1 MSDTIVLRAPQ
12 PLDATVRPPGSK
24 SITNRALVLAGI
36 ARGRSRL
43 EGALEADDTA
53 LMCGCLRRLGVHVKA
68 DGDVLEVEGADGAP
82 RAAGVAQLDVG
93 LAGTVAR
100 FITGIAAAGPGQC
113 RIDGTERMRER
124 PMSMLIDALREQGAR
139 IECLGKP
146 GALPILVGPH
156 TGSLRGGVI
165 RLSRPASSQFISGLV
180 IAATLAE
187 RETAIILDEGTPARP
202 YVDMTLAALRDFGGH
217 AEWVAVDEIVV
228 QPGRLRGRTYAI
240 EPDASGASYFLGLA
254 AIYGGRVTIPGL
266 GTASQQGDAGF
277 VRVLGRMGA
286 EVELDVHETQIRGT
300 GKLIGGDFDLSDT
313 PDMTPTLAVVA
324 AHATGRTTISGV
336 EVLRHHESDRI
347 AALAIE
353 LTKLGVTVE
362 ERDDG
367 LVIDPP
373 ADGPKQGVTVDSH
386 GDHRMAMAL
395 SLVGDIAV
403 RDPDCVAKTYPR
415 YFAEL
420 RNLGMVTSRS
430 E

>member
-1 MSDTIVLRAPQ
+1 MSDTIVLCAPQ

-24 SITNRALVLAGI
+24 SITNRALVLAAI

-43 EGALEADDTA
+43 EGALEADDTE
-53 LMCGCLRRLGVHVKA
+53 LMCRCLRRLGVAVKA
-68 DGDVLEVEGADGAP
+68 HDDVIEIEGADGAP
-82 RAAGVAQLDVG
+82 KVGGVAQLDVG

-100 FITGIAAAGPGQC
+100 FVTGIVAAGPGQC
-113 RIDGTERMRER
+113 RVDGTERMRER
-124 PMSMLIDALREQGAR
+124 PMGLLIDALREQGAR

-165 RLSRPASSQFISGLV
+165 RLPRPASSQFISGLV

-187 RETAIILDEGTPARP
+187 RTTSIILDEGTPARP
-202 YVDMTLAALRDFGGH
+202 YVDMTLATLQDFGGS
-217 AEWVAVDEIVV
+217 AEWVAVDEIEVR
-228 QPGRLRGRTYAI
+228 PGRLRGRGYVI

-254 AIYGGRVTIPGL
+254 AIHGGRVTIPGL
-266 GTASQQGDAGF
+266 GSASQQGDAGF
-277 VRVLGRMGA
+277 ARVLGRMGA
-286 EVELDVHETQIRGT
+286 QVEQGEHETRLQGT
-300 GKLIGGDFDLSDT
+300 GTLTGGDFDLSDT

-324 AHATGRTTISGV
+324 AHATGRTTITGV
-336 EVLRHHESDRI
+336 AVLRHHESDRI
-347 AALAIE
+347 RALAIE
-353 LTKLGVTVE
+353 LGKLGVTVE

-367 LVIDPP
+367 LVIEPP
-373 ADGPKQGVTVDSH
+373 AGGPTKGITVDSH

-403 RDPDCVAKTYPR
+403 RDPACVGKTYPQ

-420 RNLGMVTSRS
+420 RNLGMVTSRGQ
-430 E
+430 